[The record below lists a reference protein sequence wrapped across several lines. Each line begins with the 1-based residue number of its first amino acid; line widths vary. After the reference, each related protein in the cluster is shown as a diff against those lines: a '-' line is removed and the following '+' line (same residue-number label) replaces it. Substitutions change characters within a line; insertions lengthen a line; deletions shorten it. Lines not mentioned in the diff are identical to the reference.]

1 MGEMQWSYNREL
13 AEMAK
18 ISGIPGS
25 IETLYN
31 DVTARRSLNLTSYKE
46 DSYKFIGDAYV
57 RCEQH
62 L

>member
-18 ISGIPGS
+18 ISGIPVS

-31 DVTARRSLNLTSYKE
+31 DVTARRRLNLTSYKE
-46 DSYKFIGDAYV
+46 DSYKLIGDAYV